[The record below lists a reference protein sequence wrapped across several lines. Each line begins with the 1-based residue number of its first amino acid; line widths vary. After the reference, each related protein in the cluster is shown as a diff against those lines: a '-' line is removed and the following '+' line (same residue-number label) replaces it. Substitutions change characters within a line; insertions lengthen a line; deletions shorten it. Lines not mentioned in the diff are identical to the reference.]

1 MQIYKNAIDDQTLNE
16 LTEYYNLHP
25 ADHFTPWRNAQG
37 VPNDFRCII
46 ENHTEMY
53 KKMSRVVEKYFPNY
67 DPNDI
72 YMAYQRQYNP
82 TRLHVDPFG
91 TDAKNKKYTMVI
103 PILTDERLKTFVFK
117 NKFNSNEYWTEAFD
131 DWFTTKRENSNLKLN
146 NLSII
151 EDFEHTKDEKSE
163 DYIVDYL
170 DIDGIFKYIRSDIV
184 IFECQ
189 QVHCA
194 SNWLKYPEY
203 ESKDIMQIHISDL
216 SAKI

>member
-1 MQIYKNAIDDQTLNE
+1 
-16 LTEYYNLHP
+16 
-25 ADHFTPWRNAQG
+25 
-37 VPNDFRCII
+37 
-46 ENHTEMY
+46 
-53 KKMSRVVEKYFPNY
+53 
-67 DPNDI
+67 
-72 YMAYQRQYNP
+72 
-82 TRLHVDPFG
+82 VDPFG

-103 PILTDERLKTFVFK
+103 PILTDERLNTILFK